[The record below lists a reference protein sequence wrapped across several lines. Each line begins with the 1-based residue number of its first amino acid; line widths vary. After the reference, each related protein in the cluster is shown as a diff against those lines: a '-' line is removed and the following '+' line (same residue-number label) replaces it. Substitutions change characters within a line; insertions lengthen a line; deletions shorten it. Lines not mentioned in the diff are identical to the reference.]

1 MASVGSEVN
10 DRGRDGCYGLGQN
23 DRRQGLGN
31 PCGPPVAIQK
41 WLASR
46 TGHFMNPALLQ
57 SQFEILEPPEDAI
70 RVDVTGTP
78 EDIASE
84 IRHRLGL

>member
-1 MASVGSEVN
+1 
-10 DRGRDGCYGLGQN
+10 
-23 DRRQGLGN
+23 
-31 PCGPPVAIQK
+31 
-41 WLASR
+41 
-46 TGHFMNPALLQ
+46 MNPALLR

-78 EDIASE
+78 EEIASE

>member
-1 MASVGSEVN
+1 
-10 DRGRDGCYGLGQN
+10 
-23 DRRQGLGN
+23 
-31 PCGPPVAIQK
+31 
-41 WLASR
+41 
-46 TGHFMNPALLQ
+46 MNPALLP

-78 EDIASE
+78 EEIASE